1 MLTIIRRLGSWLD
14 DRNRAAVLALL
25 AQVAASAQR
34 ASTNARGIRR
44 RGCAGIGHRRES

>member
-14 DRNRAAVLALL
+14 DRNRAAVLALV

-34 ASTNARGIRR
+34 ASTKARGIRR